1 MRKFSKS
8 IVHFLSIIKIKLSD
22 LHVLKSTLNE
32 MPKPNK
38 IIIIINLF
46 DHFNGLNTIACFQ
59 YSMT

>member
-38 IIIIINLF
+38 IIIINLF
-46 DHFNGLNTIACFQ
+46 DYFNGLNTIACFQ
-59 YSMT
+59 YSII